1 MIRFE
6 GREIPRELQ
15 EIIDPSRTVLLV
27 WDMQNDQAGG
37 AFNKE
42 QLIRN
47 TPPLIAAARKAK
59 VKIVYTQSTPYPWQD
74 ESAAWIRRAMMEQKV
89 DHPGKLKPR
98 RLRGS
103 FGWQLMEPF
112 KPDQAD
118 LVLEKRR
125 PTMFLG
131 TEFENLL
138 ANRRATTVAIV
149 GCTTDGGVEATVRDG
164 HYRGHF
170 MVVVRDCV
178 GTYTEEGHVGALK
191 RMERFADVVESSEL
205 IKIWE
210 SSV

>member
-1 MIRFE
+1 M
-6 GREIPRELQ
+6 
-15 EIIDPSRTVLLV
+15 
-27 WDMQNDQAGG
+27 
-37 AFNKE
+37 
-42 QLIRN
+42 
-47 TPPLIAAARKAK
+47 IAAARKAK
-59 VKIVYTQSTPYPWQD
+59 VKTIYTHSTPYLWQD
-74 ESAAWIRRAMMEQKV
+74 ESPSWIRRALKEQKV
-89 DHPGKLKPR
+89 DHPDKLKPR

-112 KPDQAD
+112 RPDEGD

-138 ANRRATTVAIV
+138 ANRRAITVVMV

-164 HYRGHF
+164 HYRGYF

-205 IKIWE
+205 IKIWQR
-210 SSV
+210 SQ